1 MMTYDDLPDEGTGG
15 EALTFDEGV
24 DALADVITDQDLDPG
39 ESDEPAPQEAD
50 EEDDSEEEADDV
62 EVEEDD
68 DENVE
73 AEEANDES
81 EDVDQDDSEAD
92 ESGSE
97 IATDDLAVTLD
108 DGTRITVGE
117 LKRNNLFQRDYTK
130 KTVELAE
137 QKKELE
143 QRSVGVSELEQSL
156 AEMRETLLGFYQA
169 KVPQEPSEQ
178 LLAED
183 PVKYYADLAAYNKH
197 VKEWNAVYE
206 QRQQTVEQERQKQA
220 QEQQLK
226 TVQELNSLL
235 AKLPP
240 KYQNE
245 KELQNFLM
253 QEVAGATEHYGFSRE
268 EISQALGM
276 DHRMVL
282 ALRDANAYR
291 RLKKKAPDVQKKVAQ
306 KPKLVKGGKRPDP
319 KAQKSKRKSAQS
331 AALRK
336 SGDFDLGVREI
347 ESLL

>member
-1 MMTYDDLPDEGTGG
+1 MTHDDLPDEGTGG

-24 DALADVITDQDLDPG
+24 DALADVFTDQDLDP
-39 ESDEPAPQEAD
+39 SDDDQPAPQEAD
-50 EEDDSEEEADDV
+50 EEDDSEDEADDV

-68 DENVE
+68 DEDVE
-73 AEEANDES
+73 AEEADDES
-81 EDVDQDDSEAD
+81 EDVDQDDSEED

-97 IATDDLAVTLD
+97 IATDDLTVTLD
-108 DGTRITVGE
+108 DGTRITVAE
-117 LKRNNLFQRDYTK
+117 LKRNNLFQRDYTQ
-130 KTVELAE
+130 KTTEHAQRV
-137 QKKELE
+137 KEFDAKVQE
-143 QRSVGVSELEQSL
+143 FSELEQSL

-169 KVPQEPSEQ
+169 KVPQEPTEE
-178 LLAED
+178 LLATD

-197 VKEWNAVYE
+197 VKEWNSVYE
-206 QRQQTVEQERQKQA
+206 QRQQEAEKQRQKQT

-226 TVQELNSLL
+226 SAQELNSLL

-240 KYQNE
+240 KFQNE
-245 KELQNFLM
+245 KELQSFLM

-336 SGDFDLGVREI
+336 SGDFDLGVKEI